1 MTTDI
6 ADKAITSAAKRKEV
20 NTTFQGPLCKRCHKA
35 SLSRIHRS
43 PFVKMFLFFLPLKRY
58 ICYRCHRKT
67 YRWDKRPDA

>member
-6 ADKAITSAAKRKEV
+6 ADKSIVSSQKQQVA
-20 NTTFQGPLCKRCHKA
+20 NTYQGPLCKHCHKA

-43 PFVKMFLFFLPLKRY
+43 AFVKMFLFWLPLKRY

-67 YRWDKRPDA
+67 YRWSKSQEA